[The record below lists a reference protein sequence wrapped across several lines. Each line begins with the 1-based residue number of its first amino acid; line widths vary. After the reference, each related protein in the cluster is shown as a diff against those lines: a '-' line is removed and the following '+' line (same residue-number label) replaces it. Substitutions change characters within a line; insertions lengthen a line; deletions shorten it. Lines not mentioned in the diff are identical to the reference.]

1 MRTAFI
7 NTLQELAKKDERIFL
22 LNGDL
27 GFSVLEEFTKSFPG
41 RSFNM
46 GVSEA
51 NMIGVAAGLAMSGK
65 TVFVYSIGPF
75 VTARVYE
82 QVRNDIALQKANV
95 KIVGV
100 GSGLTYGQLGPTHH
114 SIDDIAL
121 MRSLPNMIVICPG
134 DPLETV
140 EATKAIANFNGPAYL
155 RIGKKGE
162 PAVHQKPPEFNLG
175 KGILVR
181 DGNDATLISTGNM
194 LAATLGVAEKLE
206 NRGKKAQVISM
217 PTVKPL
223 DEELIKKSAKETPAI
238 FTFEEHNIIGGL
250 GSAVAEV
257 LAEQGSKVVFR
268 RFGIKDRF
276 THLAGSQ
283 EFLRSHHCL
292 LVEDLTTE
300 VLKLIL

>member
-7 NTLQELAKKDERIFL
+7 NTLKELAKNDERIFL

-27 GFSVLEEFTKSFPG
+27 GFSVLEEFTKTFPD
-41 RSFNM
+41 RSLNM

-51 NMIGVAAGLAMSGK
+51 NMIGAAAGLAMSGK
-65 TVFVYSIGPF
+65 VVFVYSIGPF

-82 QVRNDIALQKANV
+82 QVRNDVALQKANV

-121 MRSLPNMIVICPG
+121 MRSLPNMAVVCPG
-134 DPLETV
+134 DPLETI
-140 EATKAIANFNGPAYL
+140 EATKAIAKYDGPAYL

-162 PAVHQKPPEFNLG
+162 AVVHKNPPEFKLG
-175 KGILVR
+175 KGILMR
-181 DGNDATLISTGNM
+181 DGGQATLIATGNM
-194 LAATLGVAEKLE
+194 LPATLAVAERLE
-206 NRGKKAQVISM
+206 NKGKKIRVISLH
-217 PTVKPL
+217 TVKPL
-223 DEELIKKSAKETPAI
+223 DEELIKKAAKETPAI

-257 LAEQGSKVVFR
+257 LAEQGSKTAFR

-283 EFLRSHHCL
+283 DFLRSCHKL
-292 LVEDLTTE
+292 SVEDLTE
-300 VLKLIL
+300 EILKFI